1 MTPLAD
7 LPAALRQASG
17 PDRALDV
24 AIRCAFPLP
33 GEASLKASVA
43 PGMAVRRYKNGRW
56 NTFAV
61 ERFTASFD
69 AAMALSERLLPGG
82 SLARLR
88 RALEALDAQPKEER
102 PTERLLT
109 MFLADLVADSLVH
122 PAAGTG
128 ERSSHD

>member
-69 AAMALSERLLPGG
+69 AALALSERLAPGEA
-82 SLARLR
+82 LARLR
-88 RALEALDAQPKEER
+88 RALQAFDAQPQDER
-102 PTERLLT
+102 PAERLL
-109 MFLADLVADSLVH
+109 MVFLADLVADSLAH
-122 PAAGTG
+122 QAPASGH
-128 ERSSHD
+128 RSGDD

>member
-1 MTPLAD
+1 M
-7 LPAALRQASG
+7 
-17 PDRALDV
+17 DV